1 MNGEIKWSGIVLG
14 VLVFWSSLSLAVE
27 QKTPKPPAFSI
38 ENDPAEVLH
47 EYPLGTITK
56 QEAFAFHGG
65 PIHKVTLPNGEEGWL
80 YLVGEEAGVPNVYVL
95 AFSSDG
101 VVIDVLHKSY
111 RYKLGHSALQYQY
124 LQHVDADV
132 RHLGPRPGE
141 VPGLPQR

>member
-1 MNGEIKWSGIVLG
+1 MNRDSEWLWVVLSG
-14 VLVFWSSLSLAVE
+14 LVFWSSVGFAIE
-27 QKTPKPPAFSI
+27 PKKPKPPAFSI

-56 QEAFAFHGG
+56 QEAFAYHGG

-80 YLVGEEAGVPNVYVL
+80 YLVGEQEGVPNVYVL
-95 AFSSDG
+95 EFSG
-101 VVIDVLHKSY
+101 EGLVLDVLHKSY

-124 LQHVDADV
+124 LQHVDAQV

-141 VPGLPQR
+141 APGLPQR

>member
-1 MNGEIKWSGIVLG
+1 MNVESKWLRVVLG
-14 VLVFWSSLSLAVE
+14 ALVVWSSAGLAVE
-27 QKTPKPPAFSI
+27 QSKPKPPAFSI

-47 EYPLGTITK
+47 EYPLGSITK

-65 PIHKVTLPNGEEGWL
+65 PIHKVTLPNGREGWL
-80 YLVGEEAGVPNVYVL
+80 YLVGEKAGVPNIYVL
-95 AFSSDG
+95 EFSSDG

-111 RYKLGHSALQYQY
+111 RYKIGHSALQYQY

-141 VPGLPQR
+141 APGLPQR